1 VKLINA
7 NVPKQNLRNT
17 PKKRRKTMEHHGT
30 PDLLVSEAEQ
40 TCIATDIEVSQQL
53 QIVARQTSGN
63 EQQK

>member
-1 VKLINA
+1 
-7 NVPKQNLRNT
+7 
-17 PKKRRKTMEHHGT
+17 MEHHGT

-63 EQQK
+63 EQQKWSFPQSHLSRNEPT